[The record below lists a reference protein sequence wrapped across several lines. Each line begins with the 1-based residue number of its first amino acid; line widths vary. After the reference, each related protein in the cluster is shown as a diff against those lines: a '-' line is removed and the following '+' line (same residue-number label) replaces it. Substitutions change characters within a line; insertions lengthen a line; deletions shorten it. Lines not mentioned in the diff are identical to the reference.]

1 MSSRLAVENASE
13 QELKD
18 LGKTQSVIG
27 SIGVV
32 EKHREALESIYRQPP
47 PNTQKSRPTFGW

>member
-18 LGKTQSVIG
+18 LGSKLKAYFPV
-27 SIGVV
+27 GVV
-32 EKHREALESIYRQPP
+32 EEQRSLKHSQTASSQYTKISYYV
-47 PNTQKSRPTFGW
+47 